1 MLIAIEKIW
10 VDGLICTEEITFI
23 KHNLVSENT
32 SYGELLLL
40 LGLSQKPFF
49 VYLGLF
55 NEFTWKSPQRVV
67 PSGRGTVNRAT
78 SVVLLFSFSV
88 SLYVSVS
95 FLSLTNGKQVHRTS
109 VLLSGHWTDSKTSV
123 LGAFIFAIFILGNI
137 FYRFYSSFYLGEN
150 LLRDSHGICKIISS
164 FYLFGNNFRV
174 WKNYFFLLI
183 IRK

>member
-10 VDGLICTEEITFI
+10 VNVLNCTEEITFI

-78 SVVLLFSFSV
+78 SVVLLFLFFCFSLCLCILFGFDKWETGT
-88 SLYVSVS
+88 SDLGFY
-95 FLSLTNGKQVHRTS
+95 FLDIGQTVKLQFW
-109 VLLSGHWTDSKTSV
+109 VLL
-123 LGAFIFAIFILGNI
+123 
-137 FYRFYSSFYLGEN
+137 YS
-150 LLRDSHGICKIISS
+150 
-164 FYLFGNNFRV
+164 LFLF
-174 WKNYFFLLI
+174 
-183 IRK
+183 

>member
-10 VDGLICTEEITFI
+10 VNVLNCTEEITFI

-137 FYRFYSSFYLGEN
+137 FYRFLQLVLFRWEFYSEILME
-150 LLRDSHGICKIISS
+150 HGKLFLP
-164 FYLFGNNFRV
+164 FYLFGNNFRA
-174 WKNYFFLLI
+174 WKI
-183 IRK
+183 TSSS